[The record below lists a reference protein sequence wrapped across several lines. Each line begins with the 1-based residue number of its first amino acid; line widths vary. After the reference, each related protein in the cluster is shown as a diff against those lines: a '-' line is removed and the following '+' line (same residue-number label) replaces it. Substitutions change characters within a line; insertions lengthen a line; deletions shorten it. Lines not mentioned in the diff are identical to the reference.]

1 MILPNNQSLR
11 SIAAGLLWLPHLF
24 TPLRVYIFRDTDLR
38 RSLFGL
44 APLCAQGCHVSFTNT
59 TATVSHNGNIVL
71 SGHRLDPQLLW
82 TFNLPAALAQTMH
95 STASAHAAMSISS
108 DAAFVRFAHTS
119 LGSPSNSTLLRAL
132 NAGYLNSFPR
142 LAARLLQLHPLQ
154 SIATA
159 KGHLDQHRQGLDSTA
174 DHPSSPPVATPPDPV
189 DSPHTVYVKTILA
202 SDTSHS
208 DLTGR
213 FPIQSTSGQQYL
225 FISTMDGYIH
235 AEPMTSRHHTEYV
248 KAYQKIIDFFPFPR
262 SSNFCSTPRK

>member
-1 MILPNNQSLR
+1 MIIPNNQSLR

-82 TFNLPAALAQTMH
+82 TFNLPAALGQTTH

-108 DAAFVRFAHTS
+108 DAAFVRFVHAT

-132 NAGYLNSFPR
+132 NAGYLNSFRR
-142 LAARLLQLHPLQ
+142 LTARLLPLHPPQ

-159 KGHLDQHRQGLDSTA
+159 KGHLNQHRQGLESTA
-174 DHPSSPPVATPPDPV
+174 DHPSSPLVASPPDPV

-235 AEPMTSRHHTEYV
+235 AEP
-248 KAYQKIIDFFPFPR
+248 
-262 SSNFCSTPRK
+262 STMQSTLKHFRKQ